1 LIENQ
6 NKNKALNDYSNLTGV
21 ASQPQAT
28 SVSQQPEEAQVNP
41 ETAAKKNEVVQQYLA
56 KYKVDNAK
64 EIAVSSVLKKF

>member
-6 NKNKALNDYSNLTGV
+6 NKNKVLNDYSNLTGV
-21 ASQPQAT
+21 ASQSQAT
-28 SVSQQPEEAQVNP
+28 SVSQQPEETQVNP
-41 ETAAKKNEVVQQYLA
+41 ETAAKKNEVVQKYLA